1 MELVPKPHKSHADRK
16 RIEYLLAVL
25 MDGYVATMDCP
36 AACITEELM
45 ATFPDAVVIATTRD
59 PKSWWKSMEYV
70 HKLTANLYM
79 PLLLV
84 FVPRVRK
91 YFYWLRAFRQLA
103 HWRYGSDV
111 FDQDGIV
118 IHENYLR
125 KVVPPEKLFWYEV
138 KSGWDPLCKI
148 LNVPVPDVPFPHNNS
163 KTEAQKTHDELV
175 WAGCFAWMVVLV
187 GTVVGVTLLMKF
199 KTWVVQ

>member
-1 MELVPKPHKSHADRK
+1 MQLVPKPNKTHANRK
-16 RIEYLLAVL
+16 RIEYLLAEL
-25 MDGYVATMDCP
+25 MEGYVATMDCP

-70 HKLTANLYM
+70 HKLTANMYL

-91 YFYWLRAFRQLA
+91 YFYWLAAFRQLA

-111 FDQDGIV
+111 FDQNGIV
-118 IHENYLR
+118 MHEEYLR
-125 KVVPPEKLFWYEV
+125 KVVPPGKLFWYDV
-138 KSGWDPLCKI
+138 KTGWEPLCRI
-148 LNVPVPDVPFPHNNS
+148 LDVPVPDVPFPHNNS

-175 WAGCFAWMVVLV
+175 AVGVFAWAVV
-187 GTVVGVTLLMKF
+187 VVGAVAGVWALLRLKSWMF
-199 KTWVVQ
+199 